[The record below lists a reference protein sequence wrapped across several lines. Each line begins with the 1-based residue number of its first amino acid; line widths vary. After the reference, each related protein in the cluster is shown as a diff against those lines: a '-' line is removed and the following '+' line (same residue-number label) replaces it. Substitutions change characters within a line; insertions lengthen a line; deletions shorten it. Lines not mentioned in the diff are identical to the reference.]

1 MLRLIEPSVREE
13 GGGIS
18 NSGGYRFYIHARI
31 RKEEKLYVKIVQFVQ
46 RLYNKLDGVT
56 QWQTTRMFVLTQRTD
71 ARKIGHGRAEKRVG
85 SVRNVTQ

>member
-1 MLRLIEPSVREE
+1 MLRLIEPSAREE

-18 NSGGYRFYIHARI
+18 NSSGGYRFRPC
-31 RKEEKLYVKIVQFVQ
+31 KDSEGGKIVRYQFVQ